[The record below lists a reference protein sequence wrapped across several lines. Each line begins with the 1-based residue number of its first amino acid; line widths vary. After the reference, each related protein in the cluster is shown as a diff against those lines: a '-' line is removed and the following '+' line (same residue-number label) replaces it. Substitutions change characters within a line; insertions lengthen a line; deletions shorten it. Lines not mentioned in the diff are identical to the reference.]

1 MTNLT
6 TPHLKFLLDQAT
18 PGPWEYD
25 PGDGL
30 DGRYIGDSNIWGM
43 CIGVEANGEGSDCS
57 DADLAL
63 AAVAPELNQEVLR
76 LREELI
82 AWADDEARAHNALV
96 ERAQKEGNVGIITTH
111 KTVYN
116 RILEILGEHND

>member
-1 MTNLT
+1 MTDLT
-6 TPHLKFLLDQAT
+6 TMHLKCLLEQAT

-25 PGDGL
+25 PGEGPDA
-30 DGRYIGDSNIWGM
+30 RYIGDSNIWGM

-63 AAVAPELNQEVLR
+63 AAAAPELNQEVLR

-96 ERAQKEGNVGIITTH
+96 RRAQESEGAGIITTH
-111 KTVYN
+111 KTIYN
-116 RILEILGEHND
+116 RILEILGEYDD

>member
-6 TPHLKFLLDQAT
+6 TPHLKCLLDQAT

-25 PGDGL
+25 PGEAVDERCIVNL
-30 DGRYIGDSNIWGM
+30 DTTTPCIAIVSN
-43 CIGVEANGEGSDCS
+43 EEGSDCS

-63 AAVAPELNQEVLR
+63 AAAAPELNQEVLR

-96 ERAQKEGNVGIITTH
+96 RRAQESEGAGIITTH
-111 KTVYN
+111 KTIYN

>member
-6 TPHLKFLLDQAT
+6 TPHLKCLLDQTT

-25 PGDGL
+25 PGEGPDA
-30 DGRYIGDSNIWGM
+30 RYIGDSNIWGM

-63 AAVAPELNQEVLR
+63 AAAAPELNQEVLR
-76 LREELI
+76 LREALI
-82 AWADDEARAHNALV
+82 AWANDETQAHNALMK
-96 ERAQKEGNVGIITTH
+96 RAQEAGDVGTITTH
-111 KTVYN
+111 QTICN
-116 RILEILGEHND
+116 RIIEILGEHND